1 VDEAE
6 AVRETEKAEEPTE
19 AKTEEPETRTDQPAA
34 KEEAEQG
41 SILQNSISTI
51 SSKHFHLQKNNR
63 YKIYLGIVDDNS

>member
-6 AVRETEKAEEPTE
+6 AVRETEKVEEPTE

-41 SILQNSISTI
+41 SILQNSISAI
-51 SSKHFHLQKNNR
+51 LSKNFHLHKNNT
-63 YKIYLGIVDDNS
+63 YKIYLGIMDNT